1 MMAIDVYERL
11 AEHLDDLPGGFPRT
25 ESRVEI
31 RILRRLF
38 TPQDAELALHLT
50 LIPEEPRV
58 VARRAKIRVG
68 EAARRLEEMDK
79 KGLIFRIHREGKP
92 PQYQAQQFVVGFWES
107 QVNRLDRGLVEDFE
121 EYLPT
126 LADLEFWRKAPQLRT
141 IPVGRSISPQTE
153 VMPYERAEELV
164 RAQETF
170 AVTNC
175 ICRQEL
181 HILGEGCDRPLESCL
196 SFGMAANHIVRTGR
210 GRSISQEEALAILH
224 RAEEAALVLQ
234 PANAKK
240 ALFICTCCGCCC
252 GVLRS
257 VKRHPKP
264 ASIVSSPFVATL
276 NAETC
281 EGCGACEI
289 RCQMEAIHLHDGKAA
304 LDLNRCIGCGLC
316 VTTCPTD
323 SLSLA
328 RRPDAEQPY
337 VPKDIVDNYIKMGRA
352 RGKMS
357 IGELIGMQIK
367 SKLERLLAPSR

>member
-1 MMAIDVYERL
+1 MATDVYERL

-25 ESRVEI
+25 ESGVEI

-58 VARRAKIRVG
+58 VARRAKIPVG
-68 EAARRLEEMDK
+68 EAARGLDELDK
-79 KGLIFRIHREGKP
+79 KGLIFRVHREGKP
-92 PQYQAQQFVVGFWES
+92 PHYQAQQFVVGFWEA

-141 IPVGRSISPQTE
+141 IPVGKSVSTQTA
-153 VMPYERAEELV
+153 VMRYERAEELV
-164 RAQETF
+164 RAQKTF
-170 AVTNC
+170 AVANC

-181 HILGEGCDRPLESCL
+181 RVLGEGCDKPLESCM

-210 GRSISQEEALAILH
+210 GRGISQEEALAILH
-224 RAEEAALVLQ
+224 RADEAGLVLQ
-234 PANAKK
+234 PANAKE

-264 ASIVSSPFVATL
+264 ASIVSSPLVATL
-276 NAETC
+276 NGETC
-281 EGCGACEI
+281 EGCGACET
-289 RCQMEAIHLHDGKAA
+289 RCQMGALCLDEGKAA
-304 LDLNRCIGCGLC
+304 LDPDRCIGCGLC
-316 VTTCPTD
+316 VTICPTG
-323 SLSLA
+323 SLSLVRKPEA
-328 RRPDAEQPY
+328 RQPY

-352 RGKMS
+352 RGKMG
-357 IGELIGMQIK
+357 IGGLIGMQIK
-367 SKLERLLAPSR
+367 SKLERLLAPSK

>member
-1 MMAIDVYERL
+1 
-11 AEHLDDLPGGFPRT
+11 
-25 ESRVEI
+25 
-31 RILRRLF
+31 
-38 TPQDAELALHLT
+38 
-50 LIPEEPRV
+50 
-58 VARRAKIRVG
+58 
-68 EAARRLEEMDK
+68 MDK

-121 EYLPT
+121 AYLPT

-164 RAQETF
+164 RDQETF

-357 IGELIGMQIK
+357 IGELIDMQIK
-367 SKLERLLAPSR
+367 SKLELLLAPSR